1 MRRDPLHFAPLLRVI
16 HWLMVVMIVTMLF
29 IGVGMVST
37 TGPAYVTLLH
47 LHRPLGI
54 ATLALVAL
62 RLLVRL
68 GTGAPAL
75 PPDLDAPQ
83 RLAAKGSHVL
93 LYAAMFALP
102 LIGWGMLSAGGY
114 PVVLTRATVLPPI
127 LPHDLRLYAVLRF
140 AHTWIALA
148 LFGLIL
154 LHLAAALMH
163 GLIRRDGVLQSM
175 TWGDARHDRPAAQH
189 EPVAAPAADSIDAE
203 DIEPV
208 SPPARDGDAT
218 D

>member
-1 MRRDPLHFAPLLRVI
+1 MRRDPFHFAPLLRI
-16 HWLMVVMIVTMLF
+16 LHWLMVAMVVTMLF

-37 TGPAYVTLLH
+37 TGATYVTLLH

-54 ATLALVAL
+54 AILVLVTL
-62 RLLVRL
+62 RLIVRL
-68 GTGAPAL
+68 STGAPAL
-75 PPDLDAPQ
+75 PADLDAPQ

-102 LIGWGMLSAGGY
+102 LLGWGMLSAGGY
-114 PVVLTRATVLPPI
+114 PVTLTRATVLPPI
-127 LPHDLRLYAVLRF
+127 LPHDLRLYAALRF

-154 LHLAAALMH
+154 LHLSAALMH

-175 TWGDARHDRPAAQH
+175 TWGDARHDRH
-189 EPVAAPAADSIDAE
+189 EPEAAPAPPQVQPAAGFE
-203 DIEPV
+203 EP
-208 SPPARDGDAT
+208 R
-218 D
+218 